1 MKYGFIQAHAYE
13 HRGTRLCQVLQ
24 VSRSGFYAWQRRPEN
39 HGAQAN
45 RALIVALRR
54 SFQSPVFF
62 FELTES
68 PQFSHAQWAYFVLH
82 A

>member
-1 MKYGFIQAHAYE
+1 M
-13 HRGTRLCQVLQ
+13 TRMQVLHRQ
-24 VSRSGFYAWQRRPEN
+24 MREAYGARRMWRLL
-39 HGAQAN
+39 N
-45 RALIVALRR
+45 RIGERCGRHRVARRRRMAGIVALRR

-68 PQFSHAQWAYFVLH
+68 PQFSHAQWAYFIFH